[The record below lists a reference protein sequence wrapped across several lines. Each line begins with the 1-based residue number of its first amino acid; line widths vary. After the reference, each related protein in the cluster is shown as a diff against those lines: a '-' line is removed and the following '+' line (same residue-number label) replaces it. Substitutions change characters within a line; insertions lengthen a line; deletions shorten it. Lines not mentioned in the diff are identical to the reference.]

1 MIIINDNDYINPCDK
16 SNDIKKNK
24 RMNNRNITLRV
35 TCVVIIETIK
45 ILRII
50 KMIIKVTVIV
60 NNSNL

>member
-35 TCVVIIETIK
+35 TCVVILETIK

-50 KMIIKVTVIV
+50 IMIIKVTVIV